1 MNSYDKIIDVEDEL
15 IYNPFLNKKRNKIK
29 LYKNYGY
36 SNIVVK
42 FDHKLI
48 NSRNIAD
55 VKELEFKIKRF
66 LIVMNR
72 SCKNFN
78 SKIFLKNFKKTFF
91 NLSELKN
98 ENSVGV
104 NGSVTI
110 RSSFN
115 SFKLKNIKVTYHE
128 LLHLASLKN
137 DKNIFKPFNEGYT
150 QLLEQRYFNEVNEL
164 GSSYVFEVYIMKT
177 VEQIFGKDNLEKL
190 YFKGEFNKLFNFFN
204 NYISIEDLSILKNNL
219 LSIYE
224 IERYNEEFLKFEELK
239 NNFNQA
245 LEILFNCL
253 INKLKNDNE
262 YNKLLENIAFYKK
275 LFCFNVIINFN
286 KINKKISFNT
296 LEEKRFY
303 QIIKESNNT
312 KKSLY

>member
-55 VKELEFKIKRF
+55 VEELEFKIKRF

-91 NLSELKN
+91 NLTELSK
-98 ENSVGV
+98 ENKIGI
-104 NGSVTI
+104 NGSVII

-150 QLLEQRYFNEVNEL
+150 QLLEHRYFYEVNEL
-164 GSSYVFEVYIMKT
+164 GSSYDFEVYIMKT

-190 YFKGEFNKLFNFFN
+190 YFNGEFNKIFNFFS
-204 NYISIEDLSILKNNL
+204 NYISIENIKKLKDNL
-219 LSIYE
+219 ISIYE
-224 IERYNEEFLKFEELK
+224 IEQQNETCEKREILKD
-239 NNFNQA
+239 NFNQA

-253 INKLKNDNE
+253 INKLKSDNE
-262 YNKLLENIAFYKK
+262 YNKLLENIDFYKK

>member
-29 LYKNYGY
+29 LYKNYSY
-36 SNIVVK
+36 SNIIVK
-42 FDHKLI
+42 FDYKLI
-48 NSRNIAD
+48 NSKNKDDI
-55 VKELEFKIKRF
+55 KELEFKIKRF

-72 SCKNFN
+72 ACKNFN

-98 ENSVGV
+98 ENNIGV

-110 RSSFN
+110 RSTFN

-150 QLLEQRYFNEVNEL
+150 QLLEQRYFCEVNDL
-164 GSSYVFEVYIMKT
+164 GSSYDFEVYIMKT

-190 YFKGEFNKLFNFFN
+190 YFNGEFNKIFNFFN
-204 NYISIEDLSILKNNL
+204 DYISIDDLKRLKDNL
-219 LSIYE
+219 ICIYQ
-224 IERYNEEFLKFEELK
+224 IEQQNETYEKREELK
-239 NNFNQA
+239 DNFNQVF
-245 LEILFNCL
+245 EILLHCL
-253 INKLKNDNE
+253 INKLISNNE
-262 YNKLLENIAFYKK
+262 YNKLLENIDFYKK
-275 LFCFNVIINFN
+275 LFCFNLIIYT
-286 KINKKISFNT
+286 NKKIRFNL
-296 LEEKRFY
+296 LEEKMFY

-312 KKSLY
+312 KKY

>member
-55 VKELEFKIKRF
+55 VEELEFKIKRF

-91 NLSELKN
+91 NLTELSK
-98 ENSVGV
+98 ENKIGI
-104 NGSVTI
+104 NGSVII

-150 QLLEQRYFNEVNEL
+150 QLLEQRYFYEANEL
-164 GSSYVFEVYIMKT
+164 GSSYDFEVYIMKT

-190 YFKGEFNKLFNFFN
+190 YFNGEFNKLFNFFN
-204 NYISIEDLSILKNNL
+204 NYISIYDLTKLKDNL
-219 LSIYE
+219 VSIYE
-224 IERYNEEFLKFEELK
+224 IEQQNETYEKREMLKD
-239 NNFNQA
+239 NFNQA
-245 LEILFNCL
+245 MEILLVCL
-253 INKLKNDNE
+253 IDKLKNDNE
-262 YNKLLENIAFYKK
+262 YNKLLENIDFYRNM
-275 LFCFNVIINFN
+275 FCFQFGFNFKNGN
-286 KINKKISFNT
+286 KRIGFNT
-296 LEEKRFY
+296 LEEKTFY

-312 KKSLY
+312 KKY

>member
-55 VKELEFKIKRF
+55 VEELEFKIKRF

-72 SCKNFN
+72 ECKNFN

-128 LLHLASLKN
+128 LLHLASLEN
-137 DKNIFKPFNEGYT
+137 DKKIFNPFNEGYT
-150 QLLEQRYFNEVNEL
+150 QLLEQRYFQESNDL
-164 GSSYVFEVYIMKT
+164 GSLYAFEVWIMRV
-177 VEQIFGKDNLEKL
+177 VENIFGKEILEKK
-190 YFKGEFNKLFNFFN
+190 YFNGEFNKIFNLFN
-204 NYISIEDLSILKNNL
+204 NYISMEDLKNLKDNL
-219 LSIYE
+219 ISIYE
-224 IERYNEEFLKFEELK
+224 IEQHNQAVLKHEKIKES
-239 NNFNQA
+239 FNQVF
-245 LEILFNCL
+245 EILLNCL
-253 INKLKNDNE
+253 INKSIKDNE
-262 YNKLLENIAFYKK
+262 YNKILENIDFYKNM
-275 LFCFNVIINFN
+275 FCFGIEFRFENINY
-286 KINKKISFNT
+286 KISFKP
-296 LEEKRFY
+296 LEEKTFY
-303 QIIKESNNT
+303 QIIKDSNNT
-312 KKSLY
+312 KKIL